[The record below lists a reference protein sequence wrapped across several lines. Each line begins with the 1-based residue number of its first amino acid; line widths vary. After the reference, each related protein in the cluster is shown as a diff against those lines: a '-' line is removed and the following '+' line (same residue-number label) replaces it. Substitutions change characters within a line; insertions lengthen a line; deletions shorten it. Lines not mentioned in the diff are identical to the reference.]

1 MSTSRCLH
9 LLKFELMYCRISK
22 KASLT
27 PVCSLPYFLSVEE
40 LGSPYL
46 SLRRPFLASLR
57 HTYGTEYKMYLR
69 GRERALVTV
78 ITCFSQIMRQCRV
91 RLYPLLKFAPG
102 MARRS
107 VRRIER
113 CQFHAAIGAHRGF
126 RS

>member
-1 MSTSRCLH
+1 MSTLPVC
-9 LLKFELMYCRISK
+9 KIGK

-27 PVCSLPYFLSVEE
+27 LTCPLPYFLSIEE

-46 SLRRPFLASLR
+46 SLREAILAPLR
-57 HTYGTEYKMYLR
+57 HANGTIYKMYLR

-78 ITCFSQIMRQCRV
+78 ITCFSQIMRKCRV
-91 RLYPLLKFAPG
+91 RLYPFLKLAPG
-102 MARRS
+102 MARRGI
-107 VRRIER
+107 RRIER